1 MGRLDDES
9 NITRAGAMST
19 EVQSEGDAACCTSK
33 PVKPTNPQDASM
45 KKLLSAQACQVLA
58 ELRKT
63 GELCDAVIKVGELSF
78 PVHRNIL
85 SACSPYFRVLFTN
98 IRFDQ
103 NDQEIRIT
111 GINPDSMAA
120 IIDYAYTRH
129 VKLDWTNIEELLP
142 AADRF
147 LVSGLMRPCCEFLK
161 KGINPQNCIG
171 IRNFARAY
179 SCQDL
184 EGVSFNFILRR
195 FDEVSTNSTEF
206 LNMPIE
212 QLCEILDS
220 DYLNV
225 RNEEMVFDAVVRW
238 IDYNP
243 EYRKQEIARLLVCIR
258 LGIITTRTF
267 IEKVKPHKYVKECE
281 AAKSIVMEALRLLCD
296 LNWDDQR
303 PADPSNRMSRPRV
316 PYELLF
322 VVGGWSGGTPTNLV
336 EVYDTKADS
345 WVVSAHHDVGA
356 RAYHGC
362 VTLDHC
368 IFIIGGFD
376 GVEYFNSCRV
386 FNAITKEWSEIA
398 PMNSK
403 RCYVSVAEYDGLI
416 YAMGGYDGQLR
427 QQSVER
433 FNRKTNQWSFIQS
446 MNHQRS
452 DASATNMGGR
462 IYICGGFNGEE
473 CLNSVEHYDPLIAQW
488 TLISPMR
495 NRRSGVGVIA
505 YNGMIYA
512 LGGFN
517 GITRMNTGERYDPAR
532 NTWSTIPE
540 MDSPRSNFAIEV
552 IDEMVFVIG
561 GFNGVTTIFN
571 VECYDSKADE
581 WYDAHDLSLYRSAL
595 SACLVRG
602 LPNVLEYIH
611 TENGA

>member
-1 MGRLDDES
+1 MTNEVPLDGATGCIGRPQPPS
-9 NITRAGAMST
+9 
-19 EVQSEGDAACCTSK
+19 VQDSE
-33 PVKPTNPQDASM
+33 M
-45 KKLLSAQACQVLA
+45 KKVLSTQACQVLA

-63 GELCDAVIKVGELSF
+63 GELCDAIIKVDDWSF
-78 PVHRNIL
+78 PIHRNIL
-85 SACSPYFRVLFTN
+85 SACSPYFRALFTN
-98 IRFDQ
+98 SRFDQ
-103 NDQEIRIT
+103 NTQEIRIS
-111 GINPDSMAA
+111 GVSPDSMAA

-129 VKLDWTNIEELLP
+129 VKLSWNNIEELLP

-147 LVSGLMRPCCEFLK
+147 LVSGLVKPCCEFLK
-161 KGINPQNCIG
+161 KNISPENCIG
-171 IRNFARAY
+171 IRNFAQTY
-179 SCQDL
+179 SCRDL
-184 EGVSFNFILRR
+184 EKESHNFVLRR
-195 FDEVSTNSTEF
+195 FQDVATTSQEF
-206 LNMPIE
+206 LEMPID

-238 IDYNP
+238 IDHSP
-243 EYRKQEIARLLVCIR
+243 DTRKQEMARLLMCIR

-267 IEKVKPHKYVKECE
+267 IEKVKPHRYVKECE
-281 AAKSIVMEALRLLCD
+281 AAKSIVVEALRLLCD
-296 LNWDDQR
+296 LDWDDQR
-303 PADPSNRMSRPRV
+303 TTDPSNRMSRPRV
-316 PYELLF
+316 PHELLF

-345 WVVSAHHDVGA
+345 WVVSKHHDVGA

-362 VTLDHC
+362 VTIDHC
-368 IFIIGGFD
+368 IFVIGGFD

-386 FNAITKEWSEIA
+386 FNAVTKIWSEMA

-403 RCYVSVAEYDGLI
+403 RCYVSVAELEGLI
-416 YAMGGYDGQLR
+416 YAMGGFDGQLR
-427 QQSVER
+427 LHSVER
-433 FNRKTNQWSFIQS
+433 FNRQTNQWSFIQS

-452 DASATNMGGR
+452 DARATTMGGR
-462 IYICGGFNGEE
+462 IYICGGFNGQE
-473 CLNSVEHYDPLIAQW
+473 CLNTVEYYDPTTAQW

-517 GITRMNTGERYDPAR
+517 GITRMNTGERYCPVKK
-532 NTWSTIPE
+532 TWSTIPE
-540 MDSPRSNFAIEV
+540 MYSPRSNFAIEV

-595 SACLVRG
+595 SACVVRG

-611 TENGA
+611 SEP

>member
-1 MGRLDDES
+1 MTNEVPLDGA
-9 NITRAGAMST
+9 AGCVAAPHPAP
-19 EVQSEGDAACCTSK
+19 VPDAE
-33 PVKPTNPQDASM
+33 M
-45 KKLLSAQACQVLA
+45 KKVLSAHACQVLA

-63 GELCDAVIKVGELSF
+63 GELCDAIIKVEDWSF
-78 PVHRNIL
+78 PIHRNIL
-85 SACSPYFRVLFTN
+85 SACSPYFRALFTN
-98 IRFDQ
+98 CQFDQ
-103 NDQEIRIT
+103 NSQEVRIT
-111 GINPDSMAA
+111 GISPDSMAA

-129 VKLDWTNIEELLP
+129 VRLSWSNIEELLP

-147 LVSGLMRPCCEFLK
+147 LVVGLIKPCCEFLK
-161 KGINPQNCIG
+161 KNINPDNCIG
-171 IRNFARAY
+171 IRNFAQTY
-179 SCQDL
+179 SCKDL
-184 EGVSFNFILRR
+184 EKEAHNFILKR
-195 FDEVSTNSTEF
+195 FQEVSTVSQEF
-206 LNMPIE
+206 LEMPID

-225 RNEEMVFDAVVRW
+225 RNEEMVFDAVIRW
-238 IDYNP
+238 IDHNP
-243 EYRKQEIARLLVCIR
+243 EMRKQEIARLLSCIR

-281 AAKSIVMEALRLLCD
+281 AAKSIVVEALRLLCD
-296 LNWDDQR
+296 LDWDDQR
-303 PADPSNRMSRPRV
+303 TTDPSNRMSRPRV
-316 PYELLF
+316 PHELLF
-322 VVGGWSGGTPTNLV
+322 VIGGWSGGTPTNLM

-345 WVVSAHHDVGA
+345 WVVSRHHDVGA

-362 VTLDHC
+362 VTIDHC
-368 IFIIGGFD
+368 IFVIGGFD

-386 FNAITKEWSEIA
+386 FNAVTKTWSEIA

-403 RCYVSVAEYDGLI
+403 RCYVSVAELDGLI
-416 YAMGGYDGQLR
+416 YAMGGFDGQLR
-427 QQSVER
+427 LHSVER
-433 FNRKTNQWSFIQS
+433 FNRKTNQWSFIQF

-452 DASATNMGGR
+452 DARATTMGGR
-462 IYICGGFNGEE
+462 IYICGGFNGQE
-473 CLNSVEHYDPLIAQW
+473 CLNTVECYDPTTAQW

-517 GITRMNTGERYDPAR
+517 GITRMNTGERYCPIKK
-532 NTWSTIPE
+532 TWSTIPE
-540 MDSPRSNFAIEV
+540 MYSPRSNFAIEV

-595 SACLVRG
+595 SACVVRG

-611 TENGA
+611 TDS

>member
-1 MGRLDDES
+1 MLSEVPLDGAGGCIGRP
-9 NITRAGAMST
+9 N
-19 EVQSEGDAACCTSK
+19 
-33 PVKPTNPQDASM
+33 PPTTQDVEM
-45 KKLLSAQACQVLA
+45 KKVLSAQACQVLA

-63 GELCDAVIKVGELSF
+63 GELCDAIIKVDDWSF
-78 PVHRNIL
+78 PIHRNIL
-85 SACSPYFRVLFTN
+85 SACSPYFRALFTN
-98 IRFDQ
+98 SRFDQ
-103 NDQEIRIT
+103 NTQEISIS
-111 GINPDSMAA
+111 GVSPDSMAA

-129 VKLDWTNIEELLP
+129 VKLSWSNIEELLP

-147 LVSGLMRPCCEFLK
+147 LVSGLVKPCCEFLK
-161 KGINPQNCIG
+161 KSITPENCIG
-171 IRNFARAY
+171 IRNFAHSY
-179 SCQDL
+179 SCREL
-184 EGVSFNFILRR
+184 EKHANNFILRK
-195 FDEVSTNSTEF
+195 FQEVSATSQEF

-212 QLCEILDS
+212 QLTEILDS

-225 RNEEMVFDAVVRW
+225 RNEEMVFDAVIRW
-238 IDYNP
+238 IDHNP
-243 EYRKQEIARLLVCIR
+243 DARKQEIAKLLNCIR

-281 AAKSIVMEALRLLCD
+281 SAKSIVVEALRLLCD
-296 LNWDDQR
+296 LDWDDQR
-303 PADPSNRMSRPRV
+303 AADPSNRMSRPRV
-316 PYELLF
+316 PHELLF

-345 WVVSAHHDVGA
+345 WVVSRHHDVGA

-362 VTLDHC
+362 VTMDHC
-368 IFIIGGFD
+368 IFVIGGFD

-386 FNAITKEWSEIA
+386 FNVVTKIWSEIA

-403 RCYVSVAEYDGLI
+403 RCYVSVAELDGLI
-416 YAMGGYDGQLR
+416 YAMGGFDGQLR
-427 QQSVER
+427 LNSVER
-433 FNRKTNQWSFIQS
+433 FNRKTNQWSFIAT

-452 DASATNMGGR
+452 DARATTMGGR
-462 IYICGGFNGEE
+462 IYICGGFNGQE
-473 CLNSVEHYDPLIAQW
+473 CLNTSEYYEPSTSQW

-517 GITRMNTGERYDPAR
+517 GITRMNTGERYCPTR
-532 NTWSTIPE
+532 KTWSTIPE
-540 MDSPRSNFAIEV
+540 MYSPRSNFAIEV
-552 IDEMVFVIG
+552 IDDMIFVIG

-595 SACLVRG
+595 SACVVRG
-602 LPNVLEYIH
+602 LPNVLEFIH
-611 TENGA
+611 SDH